1 MNQGEIIAR
10 LERAHRKAA
19 YELRDCLEEFK
30 AEEPDWARCRQYYC
44 KNFIGEIFVDD
55 KGEKDYDPDSLSILM
70 PHVIKEFS
78 KADFNKRVQQVI
90 LEYRQSQ
97 MNRQIILRSALA
109 ILATKFPQEEIDQYE
124 IYSYSETKIIIS
136 MQDDFSYLSK
146 KMTLKT
152 LLSKIESAS
161 TIKDLMK

>member
-1 MNQGEIIAR
+1 MNQAEIIAR

-30 AEEPDWARCRQYYC
+30 EEEPD
-44 KNFIGEIFVDD
+44 F
-55 KGEKDYDPDSLSILM
+55 PSL
-70 PHVIKEFS
+70 
-78 KADFNKRVQQVI
+78 R
-90 LEYRQSQ
+90 
-97 MNRQIILRSALA
+97 
-109 ILATKFPQEEIDQYE
+109 
-124 IYSYSETKIIIS
+124 S

-152 LLSKIESAS
+152 LLSKIESVS

>member
-1 MNQGEIIAR
+1 MNQADIRERI
-10 LERAHRKAA
+10 ERAHRKAA

-30 AEEPDWARCRQYYC
+30 QEEPDWARSRQYYC
-44 KNFIGEIFVDD
+44 ENFIGEIFVDSN
-55 KGEKDYDPDSLSILM
+55 GEKNYDQEELGILM
-70 PHVIKEFS
+70 PHVIKEFGNT
-78 KADFNKRVQQVI
+78 DFNERVQQVI
-90 LEYRQSQ
+90 LEYKQSQ

-124 IYSYSETKIIIS
+124 IYSYSETKVIIS

-152 LLSKIESAS
+152 LLARIEKVS
-161 TIKDLMK
+161 TIKDLIS